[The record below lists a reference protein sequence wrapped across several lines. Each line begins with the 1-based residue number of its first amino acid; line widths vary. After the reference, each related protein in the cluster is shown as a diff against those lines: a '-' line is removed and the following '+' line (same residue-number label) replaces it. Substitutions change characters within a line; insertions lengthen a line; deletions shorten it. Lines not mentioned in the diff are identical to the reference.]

1 MIADATFG
9 APVRGVRALRFI
21 PCASIPVEAACLVAN
36 GLRETLRQVFG
47 AACEVVV
54 GEPAVLDPVGWS
66 SIARDAHLFLTRGRQ
81 TDIVLVVSQCD
92 ARRMVL
98 RAFGE
103 ADGSGGAADTAADAW
118 SALELQAIERI
129 AARCAAAF
137 EPLCA
142 ERYAAPRP
150 VDVREVRPCVAYVD
164 VRVQAPVALTLGI
177 GIVRDLPDPGPSG
190 SLGASALDRVGV
202 EACVVFAEGTMSA
215 ASFLAL
221 RPGDVVALAT
231 KVGGPASLNVAG
243 RRLASGV
250 AGVVAS
256 HRAFFVH
263 DVALGA
269 HS

>member
-9 APVRGVRALRFI
+9 APVRGVRTLRFA
-21 PCASIPVEAACLVAN
+21 PRASIPVEAACLVAN
-36 GLRETLRQVFG
+36 GIREALRQLLG
-47 AACEVVV
+47 ACEVVV
-54 GEPAVLDPVGWS
+54 GEPTALRSEAWASV
-66 SIARDAHLFLTRGRQ
+66 ARGAHLFLTRGRQ
-81 TDIVLVVSQCD
+81 TDIVLVVPQRD
-92 ARRMVL
+92 ARLLLL

-103 ADGSGGAADTAADAW
+103 ADAVGADAAPC
-118 SALELQAIERI
+118 STLELQAVERI
-129 AARCAAAF
+129 ASRCAAAF

-142 ERYAAPRP
+142 ERRAASRR
-150 VDVREVRPCVAYVD
+150 VAVHEVGPCVAYVD
-164 VRVQAPVALTLGI
+164 VRVQAPIALTLGI

-190 SLGASALDRVGV
+190 SLPAAALDPVGV
-202 EACVVFAEGTMSA
+202 EARVVFGEGTMST

-221 RPGDVVALAT
+221 RPGDVVTLAT

>member
-1 MIADATFG
+1 MIADASFG
-9 APVRGVRALRFI
+9 APVRGVRAMRFAAR
-21 PCASIPVEAACLVAN
+21 ASIPIEAACLVAN
-36 GLRETLRQVFG
+36 GMRETLRQVFG
-47 AACEVVV
+47 ASCEIAV
-54 GEPAVLDPVGWS
+54 GEPAALGPGAWS

-81 TDIVLVVSQCD
+81 TDIVLVVSRRD
-92 ARRMVL
+92 ARRLLL

-103 ADGSGGAADTAADAW
+103 PDAAGSEPEAAAGPCST
-118 SALELQAIERI
+118 LELQAIERI

-142 ERYAAPRP
+142 ERQAAPRP
-150 VDVREVRPCVAYVD
+150 VAMDEVRACVAYVD
-164 VRVQAPVALTLGI
+164 VRVQAPVAVTLGI
-177 GIVRDLPDPGPSG
+177 GIMRELPDPGPSG
-190 SLGASALDRVGV
+190 SLATSALERVRV
-202 EACVVFAEGTMSA
+202 ETRVVFAEGTLSA

-221 RPGDVVALAT
+221 RPGDVVELAT

-269 HS
+269 HP

>member
-9 APVRGVRALRFI
+9 APVRGVRALRFVAR
-21 PCASIPVEAACLVAN
+21 ASIPVEAACLVAN
-36 GLRETLRQVFG
+36 GMRETLRQIFG
-47 AACEVVV
+47 AACDVVV
-54 GEPAVLDPVGWS
+54 GEPAALDSHGWS
-66 SIARDAHLFLTRGRQ
+66 SIARDAHLFLSRGRQ
-81 TDIVLVVSQCD
+81 TDIVLVIPQGD

-103 ADGSGGAADTAADAW
+103 PDGFAPEADAAAA
-118 SALELQAIERI
+118 SSTLELQAIERI

-142 ERYAAPRP
+142 ERHAAPRS
-150 VDVREVRPCVAYVD
+150 VAIHDVRPCVAYVD

-177 GIVRDLPDPGPSG
+177 GIVRDLPDPGPTG
-190 SLGASALDRVGV
+190 SLAPSALHQVAV
-202 EACVVFAEGTMSA
+202 ETRVVFAEGTMST

-221 RPGDVVALAT
+221 RPGDVVALT
-231 KVGGPASLNVAG
+231 TTCDGPASLNVAG
-243 RRLASGV
+243 RCLATGV

-263 DVALGA
+263 DIAAGA
-269 HS
+269 PS